1 MTQHVCV
8 CPQMNTQLVGLFLGE
23 KLKEEEKM
31 GLADC
36 SSKGKAVSKSW
47 RNSITLQ
54 NPHE

>member
-1 MTQHVCV
+1 
-8 CPQMNTQLVGLFLGE
+8 MNTQLVCLFLGE